1 MFISN
6 GLPRR
11 LFYDIYLKNP
21 ITGFLFSNKQY
32 VTIDKVNVLDKTT
45 DNNNDKQNDILNIN
59 NLQII
64 ASIEKIKRQK
74 YVENYVK
81 YYNTH
86 KLTSYIYKPTNT
98 NN

>member
-1 MFISN
+1 MFTSI
-6 GLPRR
+6 GLPRK

-21 ITGFLFSNKQY
+21 ISVFLFSNKQY
-32 VTIDKVNVLDKTT
+32 VTIDKVNTPNNTILDKTT
-45 DNNNDKQNDILNIN
+45 NNDISNHNDNM
-59 NLQII
+59 QII

-86 KLTSYIYKPTNT
+86 RLTSYIYNPTNT
-98 NN
+98 DN